1 MRIHLIAVGERMP
14 AWVNTGFDE
23 YRKRLGPECPL
34 QLIEIPPEKRT
45 SGQTVPR
52 ILQKEA
58 NRILA
63 ALPKDVHVVAL
74 DRQGKSWSTAD
85 LAGKLTQWMQLG
97 RDIALLVGGPE
108 GLAAEVLQRAD
119 EKWSLSALTFPHPLV
134 RVMVAEQVYRA
145 YSILK
150 NHPYH
155 K

>member
-14 AWVNTGFDE
+14 AWVSTGFEE
-23 YRKRLGPECPL
+23 YRKRLGPECAL
-34 QLIEIPPEKRT
+34 HLVEIPPEKRT
-45 SGQTVPR
+45 SGQSVPR

-58 NRILA
+58 VRILE
-63 ALPKDVHVVAL
+63 ALPKDVYVVVL
-74 DRQGKSWSTAD
+74 DRQGKSWSTSD
-85 LAGKLTQWMQLG
+85 LAGKLTNWLQLG
-97 RDIALLVGGPE
+97 RHIALIIGGPE
-108 GLAAEVLQRAD
+108 GLATEVLQRAD